1 MAMGILQQD
10 GFPPGYLTSLSM
22 YKVFLIREVKPK
34 SFDDL
39 EIVKVAD

>member
-1 MAMGILQQD
+1 MAMDMLQQV
-10 GFPPGYLTSLSM
+10 GFPQTILHHSM
-22 YKVFLIREVKPK
+22 YNILLLREVKPK